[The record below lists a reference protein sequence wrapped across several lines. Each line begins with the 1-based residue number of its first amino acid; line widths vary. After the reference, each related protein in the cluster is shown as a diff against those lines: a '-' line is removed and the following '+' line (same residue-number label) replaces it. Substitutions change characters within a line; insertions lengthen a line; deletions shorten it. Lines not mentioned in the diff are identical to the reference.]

1 MTPILFRLD
10 PADRDR
16 ISQPERLAA
25 SLAVHLAHAPLAS
38 VLARIGDTTRAYL
51 SLTGCAGC
59 HTGRCQP
66 GCHADLLTRAL
77 HAAGIAQPALI
88 PGGLACRPFT
98 RATLARPGAA
108 AQPLDETL
116 LAPWPEARLI
126 VHWQDAR
133 TVAALLA
140 TSGDGPTPT
149 TVLRRAGWLP
159 VPLANR
165 LPLAW
170 ARRPMP
176 PTLPFPGRWQGEPF
190 LLLPR
195 RSPAPHA
202 ATIEPAPSHVDILLA
217 GWLRQVIDSPTAALH
232 AMRADSSVPTAPS
245 IVGDIDWPE
254 GPNGMPAATLAD
266 LLPRLLAEPAFESSR
281 AGQSGISK
289 GRLVGL
295 RHSALTDATARALM
309 VWFDRA
315 GILMPPEQ
323 GQGPWRA
330 PRRFAI
336 QDLVAIVARLRATPL
351 PKPDDVRAAY
361 GGEPC

>member
-1 MTPILFRLD
+1 MAPILFRLD
-10 PADRDR
+10 PAAPGD
-16 ISQPERLAA
+16 ISQPKPLKT
-25 SLAVHLAHAPLAS
+25 SLALHLAHAPLTT

-51 SLTGCAGC
+51 SLVGCAGC
-59 HTGRCQP
+59 FAGRCHP
-66 GCHADLLTRAL
+66 GCRADLLSRAL

-116 LAPWPEARLI
+116 LAPWPDARLI

-159 VPLANR
+159 VPLATR

-190 LLLPR
+190 LFLPR

-202 ATIEPAPSHVDILLA
+202 APIEPAPSHVDMLLA

-232 AMRADSSVPTAPS
+232 AVRADSSGAPAPS
-245 IVGDIDWPE
+245 IVGDIAWPG

-266 LLPRLLAEPAFESSR
+266 LLPRLLVEPAFESSR

-289 GRLVGL
+289 GRLASL
-295 RHSALTDATARALM
+295 RHHALNDATARALM

-330 PRRFAI
+330 PRRFAT
-336 QDLVAIVARLRATPL
+336 QDLDAIAARLRATPL
-351 PKPDDVRAAY
+351 PQPDDVRAAY
-361 GGEPC
+361 GADQ